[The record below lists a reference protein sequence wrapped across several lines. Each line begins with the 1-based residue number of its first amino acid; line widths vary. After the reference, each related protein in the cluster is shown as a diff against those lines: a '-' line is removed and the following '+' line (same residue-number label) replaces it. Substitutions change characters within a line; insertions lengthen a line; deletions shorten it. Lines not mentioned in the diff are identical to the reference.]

1 MKNLAISRRYAK
13 ALMLIGKDDGMADQY
28 SEELDGV
35 AGLLDKDS
43 ELGQALC
50 NPLFDRGDRK
60 RLLESLLDKFNLS
73 QVMRSFLVLLFD
85 KGRIG
90 FVGSINDFYQKLSDE
105 LKWIARA
112 QVVSATE
119 LSQDTLEKIRA
130 ALTARTGKNVM
141 LEIRRDASLI
151 GGIITKIGD
160 LVLDGSVKTQLI
172 NMRESF
178 KKGES
183 V

>member
-13 ALMLIGKDDGMADQY
+13 ALMLIGKEDGMADQY
-28 SEELDGV
+28 REELGSV
-35 AGLLDKDS
+35 AALFTKDND
-43 ELGQALC
+43 LGQALC
-50 NPLFDRGDRK
+50 NPLFDRRDRK
-60 RLLESLLDKFNLS
+60 RLLESILDKLNPS

-90 FVGSINDFYQKLSDE
+90 FISSINDFYQKLSDE
-105 LKWIARA
+105 LKGIARA
-112 QVVSATE
+112 QVVSATA
-119 LSQDTLEKIRA
+119 LSQDALEKIRMS
-130 ALTARTGKNVM
+130 LTTRTGKDVI
-141 LEIRRDASLI
+141 LDVRQDASLI
-151 GGIITKIGD
+151 GGIITQIGD
-160 LVLDGSVKTQLI
+160 LVLDGSVKTQLV

>member
-13 ALMLIGKDDGMADQY
+13 ALMLIGKEDGLADQY
-28 SEELDGV
+28 SAELGRV
-35 AGLLDKDS
+35 AGLIEKEP

-50 NPLFDRGDRK
+50 NPLFDRAGRK
-60 RLLESLLDKFNLS
+60 KLLETIMERFDLS
-73 QVMRSFLVLLFD
+73 QVMKSFLLLLFD

-90 FVGSINDFYQKLSDE
+90 FLSSINVFYQKLTDE
-105 LKWIARA
+105 LKGIARA
-112 QVVSATE
+112 QVISATE
-119 LSQDTLEKIRA
+119 LSHEAVEKIRA
-130 ALTARTGKNVM
+130 ALSRKTGKDVV
-141 LEIRRDASLI
+141 LEVQQDASLI
-151 GGIITKIGD
+151 GGVVAKIGD
-160 LVLDGSVKTQLI
+160 LVLDGSIKTQLI